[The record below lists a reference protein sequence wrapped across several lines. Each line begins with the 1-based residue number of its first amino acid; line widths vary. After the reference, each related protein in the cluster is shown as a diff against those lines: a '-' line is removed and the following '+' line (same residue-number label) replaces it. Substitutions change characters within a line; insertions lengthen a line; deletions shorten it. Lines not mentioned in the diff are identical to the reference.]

1 MSSGQEGTVPP
12 RRYGVRRNRYQML
25 ASWYG
30 KDFADTEIA
39 AHTAQP
45 RNIDAVL
52 DDILSKIRR
61 KDNGSL
67 LQIKSRWEELVGG
80 GLARFAEPASLKEG
94 VLTLHV
100 RHSAL
105 IMELQPTLDLI
116 RKRIDEKIG
125 ADICKD
131 IRLTLA

>member
-1 MSSGQEGTVPP
+1 MSSGNEGTVPP

-25 ASWYG
+25 AAWYG
-30 KDFADTEIA
+30 KDFADTEIS

-45 RNIDAVL
+45 RNIDMIL
-52 DDILSKIRR
+52 DDLLSKVRR
-61 KDNGSL
+61 KDNGFL
-67 LQIKSRWEELVGG
+67 LQIKSRWQELAGS
-80 GLARFAEPASLKEG
+80 GLSRFVEPAALKDG

-116 RKRIDEKIG
+116 KKRINEKIA
-125 ADICKD
+125 ADVCKE